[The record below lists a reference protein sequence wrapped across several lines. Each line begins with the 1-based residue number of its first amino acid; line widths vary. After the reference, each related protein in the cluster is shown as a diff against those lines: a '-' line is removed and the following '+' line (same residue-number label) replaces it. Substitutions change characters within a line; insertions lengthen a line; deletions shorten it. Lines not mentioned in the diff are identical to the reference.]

1 MAQESILRIVIDSRN
16 AERNAQ
22 ALDRELRSIQRN
34 GDFASRSMDGF
45 SVACRQLAGYMM
57 GVVTAGAAIAK
68 MDDWTNLNNRL
79 RLVTDSQQEL
89 NKAMKDT
96 FDIAQRSGAAWGGTA
111 TIYQK
116 VQYKSEK
123 LGLSQE
129 KVAKITES
137 ISKSI
142 SNSGSSAQ
150 AASAALYQLG
160 QAFDKSSLNGDEFVS
175 MSENAG
181 YLMEVFAKG
190 LGVTRAELKEMSS
203 AGELTTDKM
212 VQAIEKMS
220 ESIEEDFGKT
230 NFTIGQSFTQLNNAA
245 TQFIGGA
252 GEASGAASFLSSS
265 IKGLADNLDSIAH
278 IAVLGGVAML
288 TKAILMQSVAMKK
301 GIADSIADRAAKT
314 AQLESHVRLAALEVQ
329 RTRQVT
335 ALAATEVNL
344 ARAEYNSAQ
353 TRAARAAATIRLTQ
367 AEVAH
372 RIALNQGSAALA
384 TQTVAQNALN
394 ASRAIGTRL
403 LALVGGPI
411 GALTIGVTALAAGY
425 MYMQKRTEEASK
437 KLEEQ
442 TSIAEKTN
450 EELLK
455 LKGIEADVAKK
466 DLEEAFEGQNKKLK
480 ELNFQFNAF
489 VISVQNANKGN
500 EEVAEI
506 SRKVR
511 LGLISQ
517 ANALEEL
524 NKLKILTPEQKKQ
537 GLDFVNNGVEQASTT
552 IKVAEKLKLY
562 SVQVELAGNKATNAA
577 IEVDKNTKALDEN
590 KTAAEKAAAA
600 QKDFKKVLYDKEFD
614 ATFMHA
620 FMSMGHTEKQ
630 AKAALEAANTARKAG
645 VKATNEMY
653 LEALRVQ
660 AVEDKTTALI
670 EKRNQAEKDRTK
682 ELKDQEKIKNRLVGL
697 VGSTGG
703 STGNHLDI
711 RYDRSYSNGAISAEH
726 MARFKLGGKAL
737 DPKNSN
743 SSYGMRTHPI
753 SGKQQLHRGYDFP
766 APAGTEVT
774 TNFAVKDVQT
784 FYDKKGGGYTS
795 RVTFEDGVV
804 VNLLHQIPEMKS
816 KIKGGASKGHSASS
830 NEAYEAFEAQQK
842 ELDQLEL
849 EQYQSR
855 ERIFYD
861 FADRTGKIEKDL
873 ENQIREIQQS
883 NFSPEHTKRY
893 IDAATNRA
901 QLEKEIFISQI
912 EFQVNEFQLSEEGK
926 LKAKHRINKLM
937 LQADRD
943 VSEENKEIQETFL
956 EKQHQKELAVIQ
968 FAREEREF
976 QMRLQFISETQAMEK
991 RYELEEQKL
1000 IEVNDLQ
1007 ERNFKREMLRLQKQE
1022 EVKNRS
1028 DNALKNWGSIQS
1040 EIYGTGEMDQ
1050 LGHTRNERYNASEEL
1065 FNSNMSSIDQQEQD
1079 PTADLFEIAAL
1090 REKAWQEHND
1100 RMLLIDQQYWLSTR
1114 SYQLS
1119 MAGGMFGSLAD
1130 ITKAY
1135 VGESSGAYHALIA
1148 IQKGANLASVLMNS
1162 VTAISAAWASAP
1174 FPYNLPAVGMT
1185 LLETGALQA
1194 TLQAFTPTGFATGGH
1209 VRGPGTSTSDSIPAM
1224 LSDYE
1229 FVTKASAV
1237 KKIGVANMEYMN
1249 RTGEMPFQKEYEE
1262 LHKRIAGNQLPEPF
1276 IVLKYKDGGLVG
1288 SSHVQPDAYSQIY
1301 REREVVD
1308 KVKAVNVQPKITI
1321 NTPPGTYAET
1331 RVDTDGTITI
1341 DVIRK
1346 EAEDAAKRSW
1356 DRLGNANSHESQQL
1370 SRNTNS
1376 NRRR

>member
-34 GDFASRSMDGF
+34 GDFASRSMDGM
-45 SVACRQLAGYMM
+45 SVATRQLAGYMM

-68 MDDWTNLNNRL
+68 MDDYTNLNNRL
-79 RLVTDSQQEL
+79 RLVTNSQKEL
-89 NKAMKDT
+89 TQAMKDT

-111 TIYQK
+111 AIYQK
-116 VQYKSEK
+116 IQYNSEK
-123 LGLSQE
+123 LGLSQQ
-129 KVAKITES
+129 KVARITES

-150 AASAALYQLG
+150 AAQAALYQLG

-190 LGVTRAELKEMSS
+190 LGVTRAELKAMST

-212 VQAIEKMS
+212 VQAIEKMTG
-220 ESIEEDFGKT
+220 SIEEDFGKT

-288 TKAILMQSVAMKK
+288 TKAILTQSVAMKK

-372 RIALNQGSAALA
+372 RLALNQGTAALA
-384 TQTVAQNALN
+384 AQTVAQNALN
-394 ASRAIGTRL
+394 ASRAVGTRL
-403 LALVGGPI
+403 LGLVGGPI

-442 TSIAEKTN
+442 TQVAERTT

-455 LKGIEADVAKK
+455 LKGVEADVAKK

-480 ELNFQFNAF
+480 ELNYQFNAF

-517 ANALEEL
+517 ADALEQL
-524 NKLKILTPEQKKQ
+524 NSLNILTPEQKKQ
-537 GLDFVNNGVEQASTT
+537 GLDFVNANIEQASTT
-552 IKVAEKLKLY
+552 VKVADKLKLY
-562 SVQVELAGNKATNAA
+562 GNQVELNGNKATNAS
-577 IEVDKNTKALDEN
+577 VGLDKYTEALN
-590 KTAAEKAAAA
+590 KNASAADKAAKA
-600 QKDFKKVLYDKEFD
+600 QKDYFDSLNQDVLSANERLAYMNLGFSKEVID
-614 ATFMHA
+614 QINKLQE
-620 FMSMGHTEKQ
+620 EKQ
-630 AKAALEAANTARKAG
+630 KALGDGVTAIVTTEEISRIIQAQNILDKVKEKEDEITEAKRKQ
-645 VKATNEMY
+645 N
-653 LEALRVQ
+653 
-660 AVEDKTTALI
+660 
-670 EKRNQAEKDRTK
+670 K
-682 ELKDQEKIKNRLVGL
+682 ESKDQLKITERLVGL
-697 VGSTGG
+697 VGSTGK

-726 MARFKLGGKAL
+726 MARFQLGGKTL

-743 SSYGMRTHPI
+743 SPYGMRTHPI
-753 SGKQQLHRGYDFP
+753 TGKQQLHRGYDFR
-766 APAGTEVT
+766 APEGTQVT
-774 TNFAVKDVQT
+774 TNFAVKNVET

-795 RVTFEDGVV
+795 RVTFEDGVI

-816 KIKGGASKGHSASS
+816 KIKGGVSKGHSASS
-830 NEAYEAFEAQQK
+830 NEAYEAFLTQQK
-842 ELDQLEL
+842 ESEQIES

-855 ERIFYD
+855 ERIAYD
-861 FADRTGKIEKDL
+861 YKDRILKIEKDL
-873 ENQIREIQQS
+873 ENEISEIQKA
-883 NFSPEHTKRY
+883 NFSPKDTAGYIENAKHRADLEKRLY
-893 IDAATNRA
+893 VA
-901 QLEKEIFISQI
+901 QLTEDVSSWR
-912 EFQVNEFQLSEEGK
+912 LSEERK
-926 LKAKHRINKLM
+926 LELKKNVNDLM
-937 LQADRD
+937 IQLDADMNDDFKNQALQSAED
-943 VSEENKEIQETFL
+943 QY
-956 EKQHQKELAVIQ
+956 QHELALIR

-976 QMRLQFISETQAMEK
+976 QMRLQFMSETQAMEE
-991 RYELEEQKL
+991 RYELEEKKL

-1028 DNALKNWGSIQS
+1028 DNAMKNWGNIQS

-1050 LGHTRNERYNASEEL
+1050 LGHTRNDRYKASEEL
-1065 FNSNMSSIDQQEQD
+1065 FNSNMLSIDQQEQN

-1100 RMLLIDQQYWLSTR
+1100 RMLLIDQQYNHESLNMRLGYAVNS
-1114 SYQLS
+1114 
-1119 MAGGMFGSLAD
+1119 AGALANMF
-1130 ITKAY
+1130 K
-1135 VGESSGAYHALIA
+1135 VMQGESSTAYRALYMAQKMFALSQAGMNVFKSASDAYANEPGTWYQKAGA
-1148 IQKGANLASVLMNS
+1148 
-1162 VTAISAAWASAP
+1162 AA
-1174 FPYNLPAVGMT
+1174 M
-1185 LLETGALQA
+1185 A
-1194 TLQAFTPTGFATGGH
+1194 TLESSAFVSLIQAATPQGFATGGH

-1249 RTGEMPFQKEYEE
+1249 RTGEMPFQREYEE

-1276 IVLKYKDGGLVG
+1276 IVSKYKDGGLVG
-1288 SSHVQPDAYSQIY
+1288 SSRVQPNSYSQIY
-1301 REREVVD
+1301 RERQLVE
-1308 KVKAVNVQPKITI
+1308 
-1321 NTPPGTYAET
+1321 
-1331 RVDTDGTITI
+1331 
-1341 DVIRK
+1341 
-1346 EAEDAAKRSW
+1346 KRSPEAKQAKVTIINQTSQPVEATSQW
-1356 DRLGNANSHESQQL
+1356 DGDELKVILTEMRKQNEAMMDAKIEKRFRMANRQGWK
-1370 SRNTNS
+1370 
-1376 NRRR
+1376 